1 MSRLRALVAFVVC
14 ALTPFAAAD
23 VQLRSSPI
31 ISCGECYGRWADFNG
46 DGLDDFLVRNRLYLN
61 LGGRLASPME
71 LQDFGY
77 SFDEVSRVADVNRD
91 GFADIFLSAPGY
103 SDGAGNEFPERP
115 MRLLVGDGAGRFSDR
130 PMPGGAGFLQDV
142 EDYTGDGI
150 PDILRWDFPN
160 KDLVILRGNG
170 DATFTQHEVIQWPFE
185 QAYYGFTPADVNGDG
200 RLDLVAPN
208 DDYLTFLIAQP
219 DGKFGDVQARF
230 TRTHLQGA
238 KFADVNGDG
247 KADLVFNDGHHD
259 AGITVLVGDGAG
271 RFPGVVRYAVPG
283 SQPGGGGGASE
294 IQVGDF
300 IAGGSNE
307 IAFGGAGFVAIVGFA
322 NGQLAE
328 LARIDVEPN
337 FPLVRVVRFSANKPQ
352 ITALGQWY
360 NASAPVGRRSDW
372 VNWLIE
378 IEGAATA
385 PVSISARRRGRA
397 IGRNAFTGGRYHV
410 ALEGDCPLT
419 SLREWKLEREGMF
432 VDVERSPVIERAESA
447 FIDGQ
452 VFMRLHVKD
461 GATTR
466 ILEGTLNVTDLG
478 LSGKLFE
485 WGDSPCG
492 GRWQVHRVTATLSH

>member
-1 MSRLRALVAFVVC
+1 
-14 ALTPFAAAD
+14 
-23 VQLRSSPI
+23 
-31 ISCGECYGRWADFNG
+31 
-46 DGLDDFLVRNRLYLN
+46 
-61 LGGRLASPME
+61 
-71 LQDFGY
+71 LQDV
-77 SFDEVSRVADVNRD
+77 SSHFDEVIRIADVNRD
-91 GFADIFLSAPGY
+91 GFADLFLIAPGY
-103 SDGAGNEFPERP
+103 SDGAGNETSDGPV
-115 MRLLVGDGAGRFSDR
+115 RLLVGDGAGRFSER
-130 PMPGGAGFLQDV
+130 PIPGTGFVQDV

-170 DATFTQHEVIQWPFE
+170 DATFTQHQVIQWPFE
-185 QAYYGFTPADVNGDG
+185 QAYYGFTPADLNGDG

-238 KFADVNGDG
+238 QFADVNGDG
-247 KADLVFNDGHHD
+247 KADLVFNDGYHD

-271 RFPGVVRYAVPG
+271 RFPEVVRYAIPNT
-283 SQPGGGGGASE
+283 QPGGGGGGSE

-307 IAFGGAGFVAIVGFA
+307 IAFAGAGFIAIVGFV
-322 NGQLAE
+322 NGQLTE

-337 FPLVRVVRFSANKPQ
+337 SPIVRVVRFTANKPQ
-352 ITALGQWY
+352 LTALGQWY

-378 IEGAATA
+378 IEGATA
-385 PVSISARRRGRA
+385 AMNSTRRRSRA
-397 IGRNAFTGGRYHV
+397 IGRSSVFTGGRYHV
-410 ALEGDCPLT
+410 SLEGDCPLT
-419 SLREWKLEREGMF
+419 SLREWELEREGMF
-432 VDVERSPVIERAESA
+432 VDVERSSVIERAEAA
-447 FIDGQ
+447 FLEGG

-466 ILEGTLNVTDLG
+466 ILEGTLNVTELG

-492 GRWQVHRVTATLSH
+492 GRWQVHRVTASLSY